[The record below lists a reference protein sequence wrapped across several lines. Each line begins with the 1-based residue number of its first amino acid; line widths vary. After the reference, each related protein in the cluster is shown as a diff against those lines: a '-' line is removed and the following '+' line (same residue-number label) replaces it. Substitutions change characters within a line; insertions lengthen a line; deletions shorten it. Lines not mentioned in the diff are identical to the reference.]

1 MNKQNL
7 KSLLEKTLEEIK
19 PKKEDVQRINHIAK
33 EFSKLL
39 KKEKI
44 KFLFGGS
51 FAKGTFLKSIED
63 IDVYLLMKNEEEV
76 EILKNKLSK
85 IFSDLRILHG
95 SRDYFQVDFK
105 GITFEM
111 VPILDIEDVKEARN
125 STDLSKFHV
134 EYVKKTDKRTS

>member
-63 IDVYLLMKNEEEV
+63 IECLFINEEEV
-76 EILKNKLSK
+76 GILKNKLSK